1 MCLRG
6 GGLAA
11 ANFLPVP
18 PTRVTRQSLC
28 RPQIPLVVT
37 VGGVE
42 EKPVCFKQ
50 KPISKFPTLAHQ
62 SDEGPAH
69 VVNLSACPLPSST
82 PPPGLGHRGSRK
94 KPAAAAV
101 NPGSMTKPIRPF
113 KSRRKIELNAAN
125 GDGRDLLLWIPPKWE
140 KQIWGPVWPKIFL
153 SRYTQ
158 RRRRRRRARSPAVI
172 HLRKT
177 NT

>member
-1 MCLRG
+1 MCLRVMGVGGCG
-6 GGLAA
+6 GGQ
-11 ANFLPVP
+11 LPASP
-18 PTRVTRQSLC
+18 ADTGHSRQSLC

-37 VGGVE
+37 VGGI
-42 EKPVCFKQ
+42 EKPMCFKQ

-69 VVNLSACPLPSST
+69 VVNLSACPLPTSSR
-82 PPPGLGHRGSRK
+82 PRSPREQK

-101 NPGSMTKPIRPF
+101 NPGKMTKPIRPF

-125 GDGRDLLLWIPPKWE
+125 GDGGIYFYGFRLNGKSRFGARCGPKYFCLTTHKIAPP
-140 KQIWGPVWPKIFL
+140 PSPF
-153 SRYTQ
+153 
-158 RRRRRRRARSPAVI
+158 PAVI